1 MYTGHSLSSP
11 AIFEPMHTSFWPSA
25 ARTADDQTTELTSI
39 LRSVLRDSEEASVA
53 ISLLG
58 LCGHSVL
65 AQVDQSGVWHAYL
78 NTAPLRLRPANE
90 MTGTIAALI
99 AWGWEAPY
107 AHAEDC
113 DTCHGIISGEY
124 CGWAC
129 PIGSFAESDACSAFA
144 RRTWLTSE
152 VTMARELLCA
162 LAIVTGE
169 SGPLAVFYD
178 AVCWSHGGD
187 EFHVPDLNAA
197 RFGPDW
203 LSDITHGAG
212 IEIEPW

>member
-78 NTAPLRLRPANE
+78 NTAPLRLRP
-90 MTGTIAALI
+90 T
-99 AWGWEAPY
+99 
-107 AHAEDC
+107 
-113 DTCHGIISGEY
+113 
-124 CGWAC
+124 
-129 PIGSFAESDACSAFA
+129 
-144 RRTWLTSE
+144 R
-152 VTMARELLCA
+152 
-162 LAIVTGE
+162 
-169 SGPLAVFYD
+169 
-178 AVCWSHGGD
+178 
-187 EFHVPDLNAA
+187 
-197 RFGPDW
+197 
-203 LSDITHGAG
+203 
-212 IEIEPW
+212 